1 MNSTAEKDEAFGD
14 GYMNISKTK
23 KRLIRVTMKSYE
35 NTGTYVFLKVFK
47 CGSTADKEF
56 KLHQQIS
63 LNMEEFN
70 KLICVADKVRYFEKK
85 TKGICRQK
93 APLMNTRALVQL
105 SKTLTTNKK

>member
-70 KLICVADKVRYFEKK
+70 KLICVADKVRYFEKE
-85 TKGICRQK
+85 
-93 APLMNTRALVQL
+93 
-105 SKTLTTNKK
+105 NKENVPPESSPDEYSCIGTIIKNSNNQ